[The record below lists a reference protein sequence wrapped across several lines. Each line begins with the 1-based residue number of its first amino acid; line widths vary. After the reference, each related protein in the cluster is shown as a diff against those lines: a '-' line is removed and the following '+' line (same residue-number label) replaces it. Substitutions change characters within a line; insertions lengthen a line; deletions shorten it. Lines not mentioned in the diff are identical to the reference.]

1 MISTLRSF
9 VFRRNQALAAR
20 AAISYITSERPS
32 TALKK
37 LTNKRPASSAA
48 AEAALAHDD
57 VEAEDLS
64 VSQPGF
70 ALMRTPITNKGQAF
84 SEEERTAFKL
94 RGLLP
99 VAITSIELE
108 TERAM
113 MQLRRKTSPIEKYIF
128 LQNMQDTNEDVY
140 YRMLIEHTP
149 ELMPIVY
156 TPTVGQA
163 CQEFSHI
170 YRQTPRGLYI
180 SINDIGHVAEILDN
194 WPEKDIRAICFTDGE
209 RILGLGDQGANG
221 MGIPVGKLSLYTA
234 CAGVPPQMC
243 LPVVL
248 DCGTNNEEYLADPF
262 YIGLRQK
269 RVRGEKFEQLVD
281 EFMNAAK
288 AKYGDK
294 VLLQFED
301 FGNSTAFQL
310 LRKYQNTHCTFNDD
324 IQGTASVVLAGL
336 LAAVPL
342 SGKPIS
348 EQKFVFLGAGTAGT
362 GIADL
367 IAMAISRETGKT
379 VEESRKQIW
388 LVDSRGLVVES
399 RKDSLQSHKLPYAH
413 DAPASPNLVETLDRI
428 KPTAL
433 IGVCTIAKAFNE
445 EVCQKMCEI
454 NERPIIFALSNPT
467 SKAEC
472 TAEEAYTFTD
482 GKCIFASG
490 SPFDPLEINGKLCVP
505 GQGNNSYIFPG
516 VGLGVVA
523 AGLAHVNDDIM
534 IIAAKTLASLTTPAD
549 LETGCVYPP
558 LSNIRE
564 VSLKIAEAVAEYGY
578 EQGFATVPKPEDLT
592 QYLRDFMYNP

>member
-1 MISTLRSF
+1 MANILCL
-9 VFRRNQALAAR
+9 VAEKQAQ
-20 AAISYITSERPS
+20 S
-32 TALKK
+32 
-37 LTNKRPASSAA
+37 
-48 AEAALAHDD
+48 
-57 VEAEDLS
+57 
-64 VSQPGF
+64 GF
-70 ALMRTPITNKGQAF
+70 AVMRTPVANKGQAF
-84 SEEERTAFKL
+84 TKEERAAFKL

-99 VAITSIELE
+99 VAVTSIELE
-108 TERAM
+108 TQRAM
-113 MQLRRKTSPIEKYIF
+113 MQLRRKSTPLEKYIF

-140 YRMLIEHTP
+140 YRMLMENTV
-149 ELMPIVY
+149 ELLPIVY

-269 RVRGEKFEQLVD
+269 RERGAKFEQLVD

-288 AKYGDK
+288 AKYGDN

-301 FGNSTAFQL
+301 FGNSNAFPL

-342 SGKPIS
+342 SGMPIS
-348 EQKFVFLGAGTAGT
+348 GQKFVFLGAGTAGT

-367 IAMAISRETGKT
+367 IALAISRETGKS
-379 VEESRKQIW
+379 VEESRKHIW

-399 RKDSLQSHKLPYAH
+399 RKDSLQPHKLPYAH
-413 DAPASPNLVETLDRI
+413 DAPECPNLLETLDRI

-445 EVCQKMCEI
+445 EVCQKMSEL

-472 TAEEAYTFTD
+472 SAEEAYTFTN

-490 SPFDPLEINGKLCVP
+490 SPFDPVEVDGKLCVP

-523 AGLAHVNDDIM
+523 AGLTHVNDEIM
-534 IIAAKTLASLTTPAD
+534 IIAAKTLAGMTTPAD

-578 EQGFATVPKPEDLT
+578 EQGFATVPKPENMA
-592 QYLRDFMYNP
+592 QYLHDFMYNP